1 MKKYLIFAASALALA
16 SCSSDDFLG
25 DNPGNVQNATTA
37 INFGGEAGKITRA
50 TSNEGTDPVKL
61 DGQFKVYGVKKVDGK
76 LSNVFRNYS
85 VWYVEGKNTTSNTD
99 GWEYVGKT
107 GDKNL
112 GIGNVELKGSH
123 DQTIKYWDYSASE
136 YHFVAGSP
144 IDAFTYKITSISDAI
159 PNKIESATVTGFAGH
174 IEANNTETELKTDP
188 VYIATPVKV
197 VKDNYKDPVTF
208 TFNRQQ
214 SMVRVG
220 LYETI
225 PGYFVSDVHFYT
237 CDDAG
242 NLTAS
247 ESNNIILTSSTADYF
262 VGGKEIEGTVT
273 YKWDDTPR
281 PSYTFAYTDNANLK
295 KSKNWYA
302 GKLGTLAETST
313 AQVDHLYG
321 TDKDMAATTGYF
333 TVLPTQAETASPILI
348 KCDYTLNAPESGEII
363 KVKGATAAI
372 PAAFSK
378 WEANTRYTY
387 LFKISDNTNGT
398 TGTPGTTDPA
408 GLFPITFAASV
419 TATLDATKGTT
430 TTVATP
436 SITTYQAGSVTDKT
450 IAYETGKPIY
460 ATVAEAETGTLK
472 DLNIDGTTVGSVQVY
487 KLSKERTEAE
497 LQITAIANDEIK
509 DANKIETEIPTTA
522 FNNIEANKYLK
533 FTPVSEGY
541 YAIQYLTTAADG
553 TKPAAYTYK
562 VVYVKEAP
570 TVTPAP

>member
-50 TSNEGTDPVKL
+50 TSNEGTPQKML
-61 DGQFKVYGVKKVDGK
+61 DGQFKVYGVKKVNGN
-76 LSNVFRNYS
+76 LSNVFPNYS
-85 VWYVEGKNTTSNTD
+85 VWYVEGKNTTTNTN
-99 GWEYVGKT
+99 GWEYVGKK

-112 GIGNVELKGSH
+112 GIGNIELKGSH

-144 IDAFTYKITSISDAI
+144 IDAFTYKMTTISDGTANEI
-159 PNKIESATVTGFAGH
+159 KSATVTGFAGH
-174 IEANNTETELKTDP
+174 INANNTTTALKTAP
-188 VYIATPVKV
+188 VYIADPVKV
-197 VKDNYKDPVTF
+197 VNDNYQKPVEF
-208 TFNRQQ
+208 SFKRQQ

-220 LYETI
+220 IYGTI
-225 PGYFVSDVHFYT
+225 PGYTITDIKFYAYDT
-237 CDDAG
+237 TDG
-242 NLTAS
+242 KLKVTTG
-247 ESNNIILTSSTADYF
+247 NNIILTSSTADYF
-262 VGGKEIEGTVT
+262 VGGSNIEGEVT
-273 YKWDDTPR
+273 YDWTAEN
-281 PSYTFAYTDNANLK
+281 PSYTFAYTNNLT

-302 GKLGTLAETST
+302 GELYGIHATTSSETNVAT
-313 AQVDHLYG
+313 LYG
-321 TDKDMAATTGYF
+321 TDKDMSETGYF
-333 TVLPTQAETASPILI
+333 TVLPTPAKTTASPILI
-348 KCDYTLNAPESGEII
+348 KCNYQLAAESGEII
-363 KVKGATAAI
+363 NVTGATAAI

-387 LFKISDNTNGT
+387 LFKISQATNGT
-398 TGTPGTTDPA
+398 TGNPDNNDPA

-419 TATLDATKGTT
+419 AETLDKTDGTI

-436 SITTYQAGSVTDKT
+436 SITTYQEGSVTDKGIEYKT
-450 IAYETGKPIY
+450 DKPIY
-460 ATVAEAETGTLK
+460 ATVAEETTGTLNELK
-472 DLNIDGTTVGSVQVY
+472 KDGTVGNVQVY

-553 TKPAAYTYK
+553 TKPTAYTYK

>member
-25 DNPGNVQNATTA
+25 ENPGNVQNATTA

-50 TSNEGTDPVKL
+50 TSNEGSTEEML
-61 DGQFKVYGVKKVDGK
+61 DGQFKVYGVKKTND
-76 LSNVFRNYS
+76 LTFHNVFVNYS
-85 VWYVEGKNTTSNTD
+85 VWYDNTFTTSNTHK
-99 GWEYVGKT
+99 WEYVGKY
-107 GDKNL
+107 G
-112 GIGNVELKGSH
+112 
-123 DQTIKYWDYSASE
+123 QTIKYWDYSASE
-136 YHFVAGSP
+136 YNFVAGSP
-144 IDAFTYKITSISDAI
+144 INAFTYNITTTSEGTA
-159 PNKIESATVTGFAGH
+159 NKIKSATVKGFAGH
-174 IEANNTETELKTDP
+174 IKPNTTTTALNTDP
-188 VYIATPVKV
+188 IYIADPVKL
-197 VKDNYKDPVTF
+197 VKDNYKNTVDF
-208 TFNRQQ
+208 SFKRQQ

-220 LYETI
+220 FYETI
-225 PGYFVSDVHFYT
+225 PGYIVSDVHFYT

-247 ESNNIILTSSTADYF
+247 ESDNIILTSSTADYF
-262 VGGKEIEGTVT
+262 VGGKDIEGTVT

-321 TDKDMAATTGYF
+321 TDKDMSTTGYF

-348 KCDYTLNAPESGEII
+348 KCDYTLSAPESGETI
-363 KVKGATAAI
+363 KVTGATAAI

-419 TATLDATKGTT
+419 TETLDGTEGTT

-436 SITTYQAGSVTDKT
+436 SITTHQAGSVTDEGIEYISGT
-450 IAYETGKPIY
+450 AIDV
-460 ATVAEAETGTLK
+460 TVTNDKGEVQP
-472 DLNIDGTTVGSVQVY
+472 LNTDGTTVGSVAVY
-487 KLSKERTEAE
+487 KFTDAITEAE
-497 LQITAIANDEIK
+497 IQVKGITGATAVT
-509 DANKIETEIPTTA
+509 DATIDSNV
-522 FNNIEANKYLK
+522 LK
-533 FTPVSEGY
+533 FTPESEGY
-541 YAIQYLTTAADG
+541 YAIRYLTKAAIADPV
-553 TKPAAYTYK
+553 TPAAYTYK

>member
-50 TSNEGTDPVKL
+50 TSNEGSTEKML

-76 LSNVFRNYS
+76 LSTVFHNYK
-85 VWYVEGKNTTSNTD
+85 VWDVADKNTTSNTK

-107 GDKNL
+107 GSTNL
-112 GIGNVELKGSH
+112 GTGNISLDGTYS
-123 DQTIKYWDYSASE
+123 QTIKYWDYSASE

-144 IDAFTYKITSISDAI
+144 IAAFTYKTTSTFDAI
-159 PNKIESATVTGFAGH
+159 PNEIKSATVTGFAGH
-174 IEANNTETELKTDP
+174 INANNTTTKLNTDP
-188 VYIATPVKV
+188 IYIADPVKV
-197 VKDNYKDPVTF
+197 VKDNYQKPVEF
-208 TFNRQQ
+208 SFKRQQ

-220 LYETI
+220 IYETI
-225 PGYFVSDVHFYT
+225 PGYFVSHVHFYT
-237 CDDAG
+237 CDEAG

-247 ESNNIILTSSTADYF
+247 EDNNIILTSSTPDYF
-262 VGGKEIEGTVT
+262 VGGSEIEGTVT
-273 YKWDDTPR
+273 YKWDDAPR
-281 PSYTFAYTDNANLK
+281 PSYTFAYTDNTNLK

-302 GKLGTLAETST
+302 GKLGTLAVTST
-313 AQVDHLYG
+313 DQVDHLYG
-321 TDKDMAATTGYF
+321 TDKDMSATGYF

-348 KCDYTLNAPESGEII
+348 KCDYTLNAPESGETI
-363 KVKGATAAI
+363 KVTGATAAI

-398 TGTPGTTDPA
+398 TGDPSNTDDPA

-419 TATLDATKGTT
+419 TETLDKTDGTT

-436 SITTYQAGSVTDKT
+436 SITTHQAGSVTDKG
-450 IAYETGKPIY
+450 IEYKTGKAIDV
-460 ATVAEAETGTLK
+460 TVTNDKGEVQP
-472 DLNIDGTTVGSVQVY
+472 LNTDGTTVGSVAVY
-487 KLSKERTEAE
+487 KFTDAITEAE
-497 LQITAIANDEIK
+497 IQVKGITGA
-509 DANKIETEIPTTA
+509 TA
-522 FNNIEANKYLK
+522 VTGATIDSNVFK
-533 FTPVSEGY
+533 FTPDAEGY
-541 YAIQYLTTAADG
+541 YAIQYLTKEVDG

-562 VVYVKEAP
+562 VVYVKA
-570 TVTPAP
+570 A

>member
-50 TSNEGTDPVKL
+50 TSNEGSTEKML
-61 DGQFKVYGVKKVDGK
+61 DGQFKVYGVKKESGGK
-76 LSNVFRNYS
+76 LVSVFPNYY
-85 VWYVEGKNTTSNTD
+85 VWDVADKNTTSNTD
-99 GWEYVGKT
+99 GWEYVGAEHATDLGT
-107 GDKNL
+107 GQITLDK
-112 GIGNVELKGSH
+112 

-136 YHFVAGSP
+136 YRFVAGSP
-144 IDAFTYKITSISDAI
+144 IGAFKYNVAVLPSASKDI
-159 PNKIESATVTGFAGH
+159 PSATVTGFAGH
-174 IEANNTETELKTDP
+174 INANNTTTKLNTDP
-188 VYIATPVKV
+188 IYIAEPVKFE
-197 VKDNYKDPVTF
+197 KAEYKKPVTF
-208 TFNRQQ
+208 TFSRQQ
-214 SMVRVG
+214 AMVRVG
-220 LYETI
+220 IYETI
-225 PGYFVSDVHFYT
+225 PGYFVSNVHFYT

-247 ESNNIILTSSTADYF
+247 ESDNIILTSSTADYF

-273 YKWDDTPR
+273 YKWNDTPR
-281 PSYTFAYTDNANLK
+281 PSYTFAYTDNANLE

-302 GKLGTLAETST
+302 GKLEGALATTSSETEVAT
-313 AQVDHLYG
+313 LYG
-321 TDKDMAATTGYF
+321 KDGDMSTTGYF

-348 KCDYTLNAPESGEII
+348 KCDYTLNAPESGETI

-398 TGTPGTTDPA
+398 TGTPGSTDPA

-419 TATLDATKGTT
+419 TATLDATEGTT

-472 DLNIDGTTVGSVQVY
+472 DLNTDGTTVGSVQVY

-533 FTPVSEGY
+533 FTPNAEGY

-562 VVYVKEAP
+562 VVFVKEAP